1 MAHRAAIFLHQ
12 TVFGFSFGCKKN
24 SVQLIN
30 IMIHIFLLFG
40 SQVKKK
46 LKNKVLVIQETI
58 IINKVQMSIEKV
70 PILGKET
77 IHVGYGIA
85 DHIVREVIA
94 NLASSTYVIVTDT
107 NMARTPQYSKLTDDF
122 KTNLSENVLN
132 PDY

>member
-12 TVFGFSFGCKKN
+12 TVFGFSFGCKN

-30 IMIHIFLLFG
+30 IMIHIFTVRVTG
-40 SQVKKK
+40 EKK
-46 LKNKVLVIQETI
+46 LKKKTKLVIQETI

-85 DHIVREVIA
+85 DHIVR
-94 NLASSTYVIVTDT
+94 
-107 NMARTPQYSKLTDDF
+107 K
-122 KTNLSENVLN
+122 
-132 PDY
+132 